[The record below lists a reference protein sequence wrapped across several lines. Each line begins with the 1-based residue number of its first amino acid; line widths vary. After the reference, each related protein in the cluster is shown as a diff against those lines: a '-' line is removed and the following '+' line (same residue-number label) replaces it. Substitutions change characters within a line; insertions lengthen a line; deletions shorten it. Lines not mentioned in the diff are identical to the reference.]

1 MFVCVCLCVYVCVCR
16 RWLLVRTCY
25 YCEYVCPIMNC
36 EGTDTERPG
45 ITHCW
50 LSYIYIYIHVFV
62 CVCVCLCARVCLSSA
77 AAAERELRCPS
88 PAAWHLLVK
97 LACYKGSLTMA
108 LCMCEKDN
116 ATCCSMPAART
127 RQVEQCQKY

>member
-1 MFVCVCLCVYVCVCR
+1 MCL
-16 RWLLVRTCY
+16 
-25 YCEYVCPIMNC
+25 
-36 EGTDTERPG
+36 
-45 ITHCW
+45 
-50 LSYIYIYIHVFV
+50 FV
-62 CVCVCLCARVCLSSA
+62 CVCVCLCARLCLSSAA

-116 ATCCSMPAART
+116 ATDVAWQPLEQDWLNSVRNIRGAA
-127 RQVEQCQKY
+127 QKN